1 LGGTGYSNTDVEALH
16 VKNDFL
22 EINVSVDKICYVAI
36 NFCDLDHVTQALT
49 EPHMV
54 APGYSPYIKIGGN
67 SCDLATPKRGAES
80 VAARA
85 WRALLLRLPKV

>member
-1 LGGTGYSNTDVEALH
+1 LH
-16 VKNDFL
+16 VKNAFL
-22 EINVSVDKICYVAI
+22 EINVSVDKICYIAI
-36 NFCDLDHVTQALT
+36 NFCDLDHVSLALT

-67 SCDLATPKRGAES
+67 SCDFARPKRGADR

-85 WRALLLRLPKV
+85 GRALLLRLPKV